1 MREPKIHFVNEPFRA
16 RVFWREGDELI
27 ECIPVV
33 YDAWN
38 LCGIAIF
45 SEDGIRYAWGLLIP
59 RDLITSWRAT
69 VIIRY
74 LDEIEVD
81 TLCKV
86 YYAGRRR
93 VSPEERRNY
102 VEPIIAMIGKDTYEE
117 IMAMPV
123 PEKIIRA
130 ILDNQSDPFPP
141 SIFPITEEVRA
152 GTIDWQEWKEEF
164 TELGIKHPDEID
176 AQKRREKKILSKFET
191 LLSSYAEHQR
201 IRPGTLGMD
210 FFTNAFMNLVK
221 KGVHQKYP
229 DEVVVALAG
238 VIGEL
243 TISEF
248 VLSIWP
254 FGQDEELITEKKKEA
269 IEEAAKWLVSE
280 KPSLFRFWNYRK
292 YQKLLYKLLSEYFE

>member
-1 MREPKIHFVNEPFRA
+1 MREPKIHFVNEPFMA

-27 ECIPVV
+27 ECTPVV
-33 YDAWN
+33 YDAPN

-45 SEDGIRYAWGLLIP
+45 SEDGEIHAWGSIIP

-74 LDEIEVD
+74 LNEIEVD
-81 TLCKV
+81 TLCNV
-86 YYAGRRR
+86 YYAGRRK
-93 VSPEERRNY
+93 VHPEDRRHY

-176 AQKRREKKILSKFET
+176 AQERREKEILSKFEP
-191 LLSSYAEHQR
+191 LLSSYASYQK
-201 IRPGTLGMD
+201 IRPGTFGMD
-210 FFTNAFMNLVK
+210 FLTNALLNVVE
-221 KGVHQKYP
+221 KGVNQKYSN
-229 DEVVVALAG
+229 EVAMALAG
-238 VIGEL
+238 ILGEL
-243 TISEF
+243 AIAEL
-248 VLSIWP
+248 VMNVWP
-254 FGQDEELITEKKKEA
+254 FGYDEEIIAQKKEEA
-269 IEEAAKWLVSE
+269 LQQAAKWLAS
-280 KPSLFRFWNYRK
+280 KKFFPLRFLKQRK

>member
-27 ECIPVV
+27 ECTPVV

-45 SEDGIRYAWGLLIP
+45 SEDGKRYAWGLITP

-74 LDEIEVD
+74 LNEIEVD
-81 TLCKV
+81 TLCNV

-93 VSPEERRNY
+93 VSPEARRNY

-152 GTIDWQEWKEEF
+152 GTIDWQEWEEEF
-164 TELGIKHPDEID
+164 RRFRIKHPDEID
-176 AQKRREKKILSKFET
+176 AQKKKEKEILSKFEP
-191 LLSSYAEHQR
+191 LLFSYANYQE

-210 FFTNAFMNLVK
+210 FLTNALLNVVK
-221 KGVHQKYP
+221 KGINQRYS

-238 VIGEL
+238 IVGEL
-243 TISEF
+243 AIAEL
-248 VLSIWP
+248 VMNVWP
-254 FGQDEELITEKKKEA
+254 FGYDEEIIVQKKE
-269 IEEAAKWLVSE
+269 ETLQQAAKWLAS
-280 KPSLFRFWNYRK
+280 KKFFPLGFLKQRK
-292 YQKLLYKLLSEYFE
+292 YQELLRKLLDEYFV